1 MLHYWWI
8 TNKENR
14 NLGPQVPIEGH
25 HQTAATGRERGE
37 TGPNFCVEH
46 RPPFSFRESGTV
58 EKIQN
63 NYQTC
68 KLCVHYKN
76 RERKALLVR
85 HISVVCTEKSRTP
98 FQLDKLPSVEDRGHA
113 DRVTVLA
120 NPCPWPMILTFNP
133 PRAAIMPIHAQKIKV
148 TMLEW
153 KQKWTDVRTDTDDL
167 IIRFSP
173 SPSVIVQDGP
183 KKWGHKLV
191 AIPPSNLNRF
201 TIFFARRFLLVI
213 FQ

>member
-1 MLHYWWI
+1 VLHYWWI

-133 PRAAIMPIHAQKIKV
+133 PRAAIMTHTRAKKSRSRCWSGNKSGQ
-148 TMLEW
+148 TYG
-153 KQKWTDVRTDTDDL
+153 RT
-167 IIRFSP
+167 R
-173 SPSVIVQDGP
+173 
-183 KKWGHKLV
+183 
-191 AIPPSNLNRF
+191 
-201 TIFFARRFLLVI
+201 TIWLYVFRHRRR
-213 FQ
+213 